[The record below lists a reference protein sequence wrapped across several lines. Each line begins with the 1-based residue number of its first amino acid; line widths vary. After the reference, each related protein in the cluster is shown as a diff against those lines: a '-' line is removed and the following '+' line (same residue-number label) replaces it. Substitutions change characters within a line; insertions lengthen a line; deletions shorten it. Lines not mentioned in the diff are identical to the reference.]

1 MKPPT
6 YQAVKGF
13 ISAKAEQGSNKPFA
27 DVLKAFAA
35 SCLNTAIEHKRQ
47 ECTWLAEACHLR
59 VEDTEI
65 MEDGESN
72 QYKNTQFY
80 ISLVAYLQEKF
91 DLVFKDT
98 KILSWGLPTDSSHGC
113 PVFRGWVANVALS
126 SEFKEVLEDLSHI
139 FHQGMQFVD
148 DSLSAEA
155 LKNEKKRELKEKTF
169 TDVDEHITS
178 QSIQSLVDKRVAVE
192 VNKIVDLLIAI

>member
-13 ISAKAEQGSNKPFA
+13 ISAKAEQGSNKPFT

-35 SCLNTAIEHKRQ
+35 SYLDTAIERKRQ
-47 ECTWLAEACHLR
+47 ECTWLAEACHLH
-59 VEDTEI
+59 VEDIEI

-72 QYKNTQFY
+72 WYKDTQFY
-80 ISLVAYLQEKF
+80 ISLVMYLQEKF

-98 KILSWGLPTDSSHGC
+98 YILSWGPPTDSSHGC
-113 PVFRGWVANVALS
+113 PVFRGWVADVALS

-139 FHQGMQFVD
+139 FHQAMQFVD

-169 TDVDEHITS
+169 TDVDEHIIS
-178 QSIQSLVDKRVAVE
+178 QSIQSLVDKRVAAE

>member
-13 ISAKAEQGSNKPFA
+13 ISTKAEQESNKPFTG
-27 DVLKAFAA
+27 VLKAFAA
-35 SCLNTAIEHKRQ
+35 SCLDTAIKRKRQ
-47 ECTWLAEACHLR
+47 ECTWLAKACHLH

-72 QYKNTQFY
+72 RYKDTQFY
-80 ISLVAYLQEKF
+80 ISLVVHLQKKF

-98 KILSWGLPTDSSHGC
+98 KILFWGPPTDSSHGC

-126 SEFKEVLEDLSHI
+126 SEFKEVLEDLPHI
-139 FHQGMQFVD
+139 FHQAMQFID

-155 LKNEKKRELKEKTF
+155 LKNEKKRELNEKTF